1 MFSKK
6 KITIL
11 ALIIF
16 VISFAAVCATLLAVG
31 FCWDELIYMPFAHKY
46 ILWFS
51 SENIFSAETISE
63 YWGWGI
69 VHPPFAKL
77 SMGLTGDMYAIVKD
91 SASAETAFVDFILG
105 GRLFPALMF
114 SAMLAVMSAFVA
126 KRFGTASGILSAAA
140 LFLSPRVFGH
150 AHFATIEMPMAAMWF
165 FTVVSF
171 IKGIESRKWAVACGI
186 VFGLALLTKINAV
199 ILPFVL
205 WPWGLFFYRKK
216 ALWNIL
222 FMFLFGAVIFFA
234 LWPLMWVDT
243 PNHFYRYVADK
254 LNRSVIEAFYLGKI
268 YTDPPAPWHYP
279 LLLTLVT
286 VPAGFLLGFCAFF
299 KRLVRNWKE
308 KDVEILCL
316 ANVVIILGVASLPSV
331 PKYDGVRLFL
341 GAFPFIAMMS
351 GVGLGKMWD
360 YARRGKVLVGIF
372 IVFIIAQ
379 GSGLVLN
386 APYYLSYYNIFVGG
400 PCGARSLGF
409 ESTYWGEAC
418 DGRIFNYL
426 NKEAP
431 QNARVH
437 FALFGGSQK
446 ALYKEVMLRI
456 DIAIVD
462 NEKGEYDYC
471 VLNMRQG
478 KFADFHLR
486 LLRENQAVFGN
497 YTCFGKVPLCLVF
510 KTPKREQ

>member
-1 MFSKK
+1 MFREK
-6 KITIL
+6 KITL
-11 ALIIF
+11 VALIVF
-16 VISFAAVCATLLAVG
+16 VLCFAAVSATLPAVG

-51 SENIFSAETISE
+51 SENILSAQTIAE
-63 YWGWGI
+63 YWRWGT

-77 SMGLTGDMYAIVKD
+77 SMGLTGYLYAIVKS

-114 SAMLAVMSAFVA
+114 SAMLAVMSSFVA

-150 AHFATIEMPMAAMWF
+150 AHFATIEMTMAAMWF
-165 FTVVSF
+165 FTVISF
-171 IKGIESRKWAVACGI
+171 VKGTESRKWAVGCGI
-186 VFGLALLTKINAV
+186 IFGLALLTKINTV

-205 WPWGLFFYRKK
+205 WPWGLFFHRKK

-222 FMFLFGAVIFFA
+222 FMLLFGAVMFFA
-234 LWPLMWVDT
+234 LWPWMWVNAGD
-243 PNHFYRYVADK
+243 HFYGYVADK
-254 LNRSVIEAFYLGKI
+254 LSRSVIEVFYLGKI
-268 YTDPPAPWHYP
+268 YTYPPAPWHYP
-279 LLLTLVT
+279 LVLTLIT
-286 VPAGFLLGFCAFF
+286 VPAGFLAGCCVFF
-299 KRLVRNWKE
+299 KGLLRSWKE
-308 KDVEILCL
+308 KDVEILSL
-316 ANVVIILGVASLPSV
+316 GNIVIILGVASLPFA

-341 GAFPFIAMMS
+341 GAFPFIAIIS
-351 GVGLGKMWD
+351 GVGLGKIWD
-360 YARRGKVLVGIF
+360 YACRKKLLGVLF
-372 IVFIIAQ
+372 IAFIIAQ
-379 GSGLVLN
+379 GSGLVLSM
-386 APYYLSYYNIFVGG
+386 PYYLSYYNILVGG

-418 DGRIFNYL
+418 DDRIFDYL

-431 QNARVH
+431 AGSRVH

-446 ALYKEVMLRI
+446 ALYREVLLRS

-462 NEKGEYDYC
+462 DENGKYDYC

-478 KFADFHLR
+478 KFTDFHLR
-486 LLRENQAVFGN
+486 LIRENQPVFGN
-497 YTCFGKVPLCLVF
+497 YICFGKVPLCLVF
-510 KTPKREQ
+510 KTGKREQ